1 MKSGKKSKMKLTEKI
16 GADVLAALEKRKLEI
31 KKNSKF
37 WKQEGSRLRKIREK
51 LRISR
56 NQVKKHVGCAD
67 SVLKRLEE
75 GEFIKRRNV
84 IVQSYKTSLNLI
96 ALRGISALESL
107 NF

>member
-1 MKSGKKSKMKLTEKI
+1 MKSSKKSKMTLNEKI
-16 GADVLAALEKRKLEI
+16 GANVLASQEKRKLEI
-31 KKNSKF
+31 KKNAKF
-37 WKQEGSRLRKIREK
+37 WKQEGGRLRKIREK

-56 NQVKKHVGCAD
+56 NEVKKHVGCAY
-67 SVLKRLEE
+67 SVLKRLEG

-107 NF
+107 KF